1 MLELDHAPGR
11 ALHWEGQEWLFFSG
25 TAYLGIPH
33 DPVFRTYLEQGFA
46 RYGTHYGSS
55 RLSNLRLAVYQQGE
69 AFLSAYTG
77 AEAALTLSSGSLAGQ
92 LLVHLLAETGELFFA
107 PGVHPALWRGY
118 PQPPARWESWQEQ
131 VLAASRMQGPPL
143 ILLSNSIDPLYAQT
157 LDFSW
162 LDGLGHEREIIL
174 VLDDSHG
181 FGITGEQGAGIFT
194 RVTPPSHVQLLVISS
209 LSKAFGLPGGVILG
223 AQAWIDRLWRSPY
236 FGGASPMSPAY
247 LAAFLQGQE
256 HYALCREKLAA
267 NIDLFH
273 KQLVTSQYPFQF
285 IPGYPVFYTPQDQL
299 ADALEA
305 HNIIISSFP
314 YPTAQDP
321 RLTRIVLSAAHT
333 PEDILRLANVLKEVF

>member
-1 MLELDHAPGR
+1 MFELDHAPGR
-11 ALHWEGQEWLFFSG
+11 ALHWKGQEWLFFSG

-33 DPVFRTYLEQGFA
+33 DPIFRTYLEQGFA

-69 AFLSAYTG
+69 TFLSAYTG

-92 LLVHLLAETGELFFA
+92 LLVNLLAEKGELLFA

-131 VLAASRMQGPPL
+131 ALAASRMQGPPL
-143 ILLSNSIDPLYAQT
+143 VLLSNSIDPLYAQT

-162 LDGLGHEREIIL
+162 LDDLGQAREIIL

-181 FGITGEQGAGIFT
+181 LGITGQQGAGVYSSL
-194 RVTPPSHVQLLVISS
+194 RPPGHLQFLVISS

-223 AQAWIDRLWRSPY
+223 PQIWIDRLWNSPY

-247 LAAFLQGQE
+247 LDAFLQGQD
-256 HYALCREKLAA
+256 YYTQCRERLSA
-267 NIDLFH
+267 NIQLFNQ
-273 KQLVTSQYPFQF
+273 QLLSGDHTFQF
-285 IPGYPVFYTPQDQL
+285 IPDYPVFYTPQDQL

-305 HNIIISSFP
+305 KNIIISSFP

-333 PEDILRLANVLKEVF
+333 PEDILRLASVLQEVS